1 MDTSNLKKKCPRC
14 NTEIEPKRYATA
26 GDEAFSGLCGAGGA
40 AIGFTLGGP
49 VGAVIGAA
57 VCYFGNKKAVM
68 SIKDHHDKSQWFKYK
83 CPKCGCQ
90 WKEKI
95 HTNDDPE
102 DPSWMNAA
110 Y

>member
-1 MDTSNLKKKCPRC
+1 MDTCYFKKKCPRC
-14 NTEIEPKRYATA
+14 NTEIEPKRIATA
-26 GDEAFSGLCGAGGA
+26 GDEAFSGMCGAGGA

-49 VGAVIGAA
+49 VGAIVGAA
-57 VCYFGNKKAVM
+57 VSYFGNKKAIM

-102 DPSWMNAA
+102 DPSWINAA